1 MNPREIESWINGFET
16 DLNTEFSQSTREVLR
31 IALKE
36 FSGEEYEFEGL
47 ITPSLFLACLHT
59 GRTEPPSDELLA
71 TLFRIVRSEIFE
83 LLGTRYNTISDPGP
97 EIIELAD
104 TQFPEASHF
113 VSQTFQNAARAIPS
127 SRTQF
132 LPVDFLVSLTELLP
146 EGNDTLSSCPVLCG
160 PGESFRSL
168 LYPWLSQLSNNPS
181 FPKDLSERLK
191 NIRFSSRTQR
201 SSPTLPIVTPN
212 IREWIDLTQQAMS
225 KKFSEDLQ
233 AAIEIAFKGVTGS
246 EIKQGVTTPRLL
258 IASAMAGESS
268 TNTGGFA
275 ALFFKAIGAKRLIE
289 MKLTLSQMLEM
300 YGEGELSELE
310 SEIVSSEVIKI
321 LSLADSESSSN
332 NPNLGLEDVLKAIR
346 QLRPRDCEIF
356 AKGRGLDRFW
366 SDFEGWVFTA
376 MSSSPSDP
384 QTRQNPIKLQEGRNS
399 TGMDRKAA
407 LESVE
412 SQWKI
417 FESKYKFASGF
428 GLAATRARDVQKW
441 LIQEAKAH
449 GPSKTH
455 IPLTSIPFQI
465 SEEVIISGLLL
476 TAAEVKKGNRALA
489 PTQAI
494 DWAKRVVESANLDS
508 SQLKAQIQ
516 RALFRA
522 QTTETNST
530 HFDLIPDTLGNLF
543 IQAEQL
549 SKQISDGVIDERHF
563 VAAWFR
569 SLIRSSDSGSSMS
582 EFPDLGI
589 LFECLSTHIGKDESV
604 LQKDNRDGW
613 RDLLSEIRDG
623 LSAKPSRPEDPP
635 VAPAESA
642 GPAFLQLDDATKSQ
656 ISEFW
661 NTSGIRPGNALS
673 ESLAAAC
680 IKNQSFPS
688 QLTPGQLIVGLLD
701 RGKFLS
707 QNSRET
713 DRTLEIILYR
723 RLSALGGSL
732 NDLWSNVLENTE
744 RTEAKPTVSE
754 ELLEV
759 FQIANQLEAKCSP
772 GSVYVAPRHFIAAIL
787 QVLSDQSSFKSLKI
801 DPLSS
806 DDLKEA
812 LTTHLPVFE
821 NHDSASAW
829 AEHFEGRH
837 TDGDED
843 ATDETEDHAAT
854 EERTF
859 TAGSNADSE
868 ESPEPVPTGGQHN
881 TSRHPH
887 ADELCLDIDRY
898 AEASA
903 QLLKNASDESDFV
916 FGLFGPWGRGKTTL
930 AEEIQ
935 FRVQKKGYVCVRF
948 CAWKYPTRP
957 EIWVHLYEEILR
969 RAQMRLESGKER
981 ADLELP
987 DEESWLQ
994 RLKISFRVGI
1004 LSQGWSPLV
1013 LGSVLLLVS
1022 RLHWLDLSLG
1032 IGRAIGWSGA
1042 ILLAAFALRSTHWI
1056 KALRFHYG
1064 VLPTHR
1070 DKLGLQSVV
1079 GHDLTN
1085 LLKVWIS
1092 PASVSAPKPLRR
1104 FWLLWVSAGSVC
1116 FASILAAVGV
1126 LNHVASASQFGKR
1139 TGAPRF
1145 PVTEEASSFGD
1156 LVADKLPGFMG
1167 WPFRTIDNAHFEP
1180 LSTGLW
1186 IAGILVIIGLISVL
1200 IAALIRFKPQ
1210 TFERL
1215 LLVVDDLDRCEP
1227 DQMLA
1232 VVESLRVFLDKSE
1245 MSRRLQILMLI
1256 DDRKLDQAILKR
1268 AREQS
1273 WIPKTRQE
1281 REAYC
1286 REQREKYFVTSI
1298 RLAQLDD
1305 DDISDI
1311 TSKILDREAN
1321 EDQAKRLTELKARKE
1336 ANKRSLAKDDNAVST
1351 THVEKPARTIQH
1363 SVGPNLP
1370 KTEVTEI
1377 ESEVRRPATS
1387 QEMDQE
1393 RDLIRAEKDRA
1404 QIEEDERKKIEDEL
1418 GRRTTNRL
1426 PKDINEKTKFTPIE
1440 RRLLHEWVHEQSDEH
1455 TSPRT
1460 IRTLITRY
1468 LLARLMISTFGFEP
1482 DARTLLSALTGR
1494 PLDAKLQPDELRA
1507 YQRVAATLQQSS

>member
-1 MNPREIESWINGFET
+1 MSDENQRLKELYQTIGFKPTPRLHQVLEAGLSEASNISREEALVTVPFLILGILFVGRHQPQNLEFATGFYNAIGSEETDKITKRVRQFHPIASYSEPVGGMHWISSDYFDILNACASSNSETISEISPEDVIVTLLEKRPKECRILFEQHIDIWDTLLSATRKAIAGLTVSESFEFRLRDLEEVSRRTSTSTEKNNPR
-16 DLNTEFSQSTREVLR
+16 STRPPSTSLKEWRQYLNNRYGKQFTDGAIRIIISACEAAEKERGNIDNLITVNTKHLLVPLVVDPGPLRTLHLGNHAGAYSGIPPWHEPQTDTDESDTARIVYGKTRPSVEFAAVLQTAAGLAESTIGFPEVTEWHLAFAAISSSANGIKWQLHAQKSSLASGAIVLR
-31 IALKE
+31 RNLANHQPQLEPLFNWSDLEDDSEPFVDEDVDESQLDDESRKWSRNFHNLRKPKDFRWSASCARALDE
-36 FSGEEYEFEGL
+36 LWHSHGL
-47 ITPSLFLACLHT
+47 AVAFARQSKPRAKRFNPELTPRSLFLACLRC
-59 GRTEPPSDELLA
+59 GAKTENDNTPPSSDDDNLLNILFHSTGKTVEQLDKLLQNELHRGREESA
-71 TLFRIVRSEIFE
+71 AA
-83 LLGTRYNTISDPGP
+83 SDA
-97 EIIELAD
+97 LK
-104 TQFPEASHF
+104 
-113 VSQTFQNAARAIPS
+113 V
-127 SRTQF
+127 
-132 LPVDFLVSLTELLP
+132 
-146 EGNDTLSSCPVLCG
+146 
-160 PGESFRSL
+160 
-168 LYPWLSQLSNNPS
+168 
-181 FPKDLSERLK
+181 SERLTTTIARA
-191 NIRFSSRTQR
+191 NEIRLNTGNDRQV
-201 SSPTLPIVTPN
+201 SPRHL
-212 IREWIDLTQQAMS
+212 M
-225 KKFSEDLQ
+225 
-233 AAIEIAFKGVTGS
+233 AALLHPFEGGGTGS
-246 EIKQGVTTPRLL
+246 LVLLASDEIDRKPLLDTLETDIAKTPR
-258 IASAMAGESS
+258 G
-268 TNTGGFA
+268 
-275 ALFFKAIGAKRLIE
+275 IE
-289 MKLTLSQMLEM
+289 
-300 YGEGELSELE
+300 
-310 SEIVSSEVIKI
+310 
-321 LSLADSESSSN
+321 
-332 NPNLGLEDVLKAIR
+332 
-346 QLRPRDCEIF
+346 RD
-356 AKGRGLDRFW
+356 
-366 SDFEGWVFTA
+366 
-376 MSSSPSDP
+376 
-384 QTRQNPIKLQEGRNS
+384 Q
-399 TGMDRKAA
+399 
-407 LESVE
+407 
-412 SQWKI
+412 
-417 FESKYKFASGF
+417 
-428 GLAATRARDVQKW
+428 
-441 LIQEAKAH
+441 
-449 GPSKTH
+449 
-455 IPLTSIPFQI
+455 
-465 SEEVIISGLLL
+465 
-476 TAAEVKKGNRALA
+476 
-489 PTQAI
+489 
-494 DWAKRVVESANLDS
+494 
-508 SQLKAQIQ
+508 
-516 RALFRA
+516 
-522 QTTETNST
+522 
-530 HFDLIPDTLGNLF
+530 
-543 IQAEQL
+543 
-549 SKQISDGVIDERHF
+549 
-563 VAAWFR
+563 
-569 SLIRSSDSGSSMS
+569 
-582 EFPDLGI
+582 PDLWI
-589 LFECLSTHIGKDESV
+589 PWL
-604 LQKDNRDGW
+604 NRLRQGMEHP
-613 RDLLSEIRDG
+613 L
-623 LSAKPSRPEDPP
+623 PNSRPNFRKSKPID
-635 VAPAESA
+635 
-642 GPAFLQLDDATKSQ
+642 GKGHTQDD
-656 ISEFW
+656 
-661 NTSGIRPGNALS
+661 
-673 ESLAAAC
+673 
-680 IKNQSFPS
+680 
-688 QLTPGQLIVGLLD
+688 
-701 RGKFLS
+701 
-707 QNSRET
+707 
-713 DRTLEIILYR
+713 
-723 RLSALGGSL
+723 
-732 NDLWSNVLENTE
+732 ENT
-744 RTEAKPTVSE
+744 
-754 ELLEV
+754 
-759 FQIANQLEAKCSP
+759 
-772 GSVYVAPRHFIAAIL
+772 
-787 QVLSDQSSFKSLKI
+787 
-801 DPLSS
+801 
-806 DDLKEA
+806 
-812 LTTHLPVFE
+812 
-821 NHDSASAW
+821 
-829 AEHFEGRH
+829 
-837 TDGDED
+837 
-843 ATDETEDHAAT
+843 TDETENHAAT
-854 EERTF
+854 EEPTL
-859 TAGSNADSE
+859 TTGSSADSE

-1126 LNHVASASQFGKR
+1126 LNHVASASQFGTL

-1268 AREQS
+1268 AREQR

-1321 EDQAKRLTELKARKE
+1321 EDQAKRLRELKAREE
-1336 ANKRSLAKDDNAVST
+1336 ANKRSLAKDDSAVST

-1494 PLDAKLQPDELRA
+1494 PLDAKLQPEELRA